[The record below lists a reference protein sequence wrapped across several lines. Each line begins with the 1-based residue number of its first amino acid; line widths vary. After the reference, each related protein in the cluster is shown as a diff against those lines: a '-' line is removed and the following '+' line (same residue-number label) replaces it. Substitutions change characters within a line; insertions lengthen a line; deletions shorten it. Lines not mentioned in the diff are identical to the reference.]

1 MGNILIITALSRH
14 GASMTDNYA
23 KIIEENLRLLYQTSI
38 EQLSSTLPAERDG
51 NCFVFEAFGETCRML
66 PDGVFLNDRRET
78 GVLGILISLYARHVG
93 SSPQIVEPLR
103 AFKELPDSMPYA
115 GAFTTHTETP
125 LTPLADRIEMAQPL
139 ITHALQGKPS
149 SHLAGG
155 DFSFLVRP
163 LPKISLCYIFY
174 RADEEFPASVTC
186 LFSNNAPDFM
196 PTDGLADVGEYTS
209 KKILALLDRPA
220 PI

>member
-1 MGNILIITALSRH
+1 MP
-14 GASMTDNYA
+14 DNYA

-38 EQLSSTLPAERDG
+38 ERLMSTLPAERDG
-51 NCFVFEAFGETCRML
+51 DCFVFQAFGETCRVS
-66 PDGVFLNDRRET
+66 PDGVFLNNRRET
-78 GVLGILISLYARHVG
+78 GVPGILISLYARHVG
-93 SSPQIVEPLR
+93 PSPRIVAPLR
-103 AFKELPDSMPYA
+103 AFKDLPNSMPYA
-115 GAFTTHTETP
+115 VAFTTHTETP
-125 LTPLADRIEMAQPL
+125 LTPQVDRIEAAQPL
-139 ITHALQGKPS
+139 ITRALQGESS

-186 LFSNNAPDFM
+186 LFSNNAADFM
-196 PTDGLADVGEYTS
+196 PIDGLADVGEYTS
-209 KKILALLDRPA
+209 KKILALIDGPE

>member
-1 MGNILIITALSRH
+1 MP
-14 GASMTDNYA
+14 DNYA
-23 KIIEENLRLLYQTSI
+23 KIIEENLHLLYQAPL

-51 NCFVFEAFGETCRML
+51 DCFVFEAFGDTCRIA
-66 PDGVFLNDRRET
+66 PDGVFLYDRREI
-78 GVLGILISLYARHVG
+78 GVPGVLISLYARHAG
-93 SSPQIVEPLR
+93 PTPQIVAPLK
-103 AFKELPDSMPYA
+103 AFKELSNSMPYA

-125 LTPLADRIEMAQPL
+125 LTPQVDRIEAAQSL
-139 ITHALQGKPS
+139 ITHALQGAPS

-196 PTDGLADVGEYTS
+196 PIDGLADVAEYTS
-209 KKILALLDRPA
+209 KKILALIDSPE

>member
-1 MGNILIITALSRH
+1 MP
-14 GASMTDNYA
+14 DNYA
-23 KIIEENLRLLYQTSI
+23 KIIADNLRLVYQTPL
-38 EQLSSTLPAERDG
+38 EQLSSRLPAERVG
-51 NCFVFEAFGETCRML
+51 NCFVFEAFGETCRMA
-66 PDGVFLNDRRET
+66 PDGVFLNNRREN
-78 GVLGILISLYARHVG
+78 GVPGILISLYARHVG
-93 SSPQIVEPLR
+93 ATRRIVAPLR
-103 AFKELPDSMPYA
+103 AFRELPNSMPYT

-125 LTPLADRIEMAQPL
+125 LTPQVDRIEAAQPL
-139 ITHALQGKPS
+139 IMRALQGEPS

-186 LFSNNAPDFM
+186 LFSNNAADFM
-196 PTDGLADVGEYTS
+196 PIDGLADVGEYTS

>member
-1 MGNILIITALSRH
+1 MP
-14 GASMTDNYA
+14 DNYA
-23 KIIEENLRLLYQTSI
+23 KIIEENLRLLYQMPLAR
-38 EQLSSTLPAERDG
+38 LSSTLPAERDG
-51 NCFVFEAFGETCRML
+51 DCFVFEAFGETCRMS
-66 PDGVFLNDRRET
+66 PKGVFLNDRRET
-78 GVLGILISLYARHVG
+78 GVPGILISLYARHVG
-93 SSPQIVEPLR
+93 PSRRIVAPLK
-103 AFKELPDSMPYA
+103 AFKELPNSMPYA

-125 LTPLADRIEMAQPL
+125 LTLQVDRIEAAQPL
-139 ITHALQGKPS
+139 ITRALQGAPS

-186 LFSNNAPDFM
+186 LFSNNAADFM

-209 KKILALLDRPA
+209 KKILTLLDRPA

>member
-1 MGNILIITALSRH
+1 MP
-14 GASMTDNYA
+14 DNYA
-23 KIIEENLRLLYQTSI
+23 NIIEANLGLLYESSL
-38 EQLSSTLPAERDG
+38 ERLASTLRAERDG
-51 NCFVFEAFGETCRML
+51 DCFVFEAFGETCRIT

-78 GVLGILISLYARHVG
+78 GVPGILISLYARHAG
-93 SSPQIVEPLR
+93 PTLPIVAPLR
-103 AFKELPDSMPYA
+103 AFKELPNSMPYA
-115 GAFTTHTETP
+115 GAFTSHTETP
-125 LTPLADRIEMAQPL
+125 LTPRVGHIEAAQPL
-139 ITHALQGKPS
+139 ITHALQGEPS

-174 RADEEFPASVTC
+174 RADEEFPAAVTC

-196 PTDGLADVGEYTS
+196 PIDGLADVGEYTS
-209 KKILALLDRPA
+209 KKILALIDSPE

>member
-1 MGNILIITALSRH
+1 MP
-14 GASMTDNYA
+14 DNYV
-23 KIIEENLRLLYQTSI
+23 KIIEENLRLLYQMPLAR
-38 EQLSSTLPAERDG
+38 LSSTLPAERDG
-51 NCFVFEAFGETCRML
+51 DCFVFEAFGETCRIA
-66 PDGVFLNDRRET
+66 PDGVFLCGRRET
-78 GVLGILISLYARHVG
+78 GVPGVLISLYARHAG
-93 SSPQIVEPLR
+93 PTPPIVAPLR
-103 AFKELPDSMPYA
+103 AFKELPNSMPYA

-125 LTPLADRIEMAQPL
+125 LTPRVDRIEAAQSL
-139 ITHALQGKPS
+139 ITHALQGEPS
-149 SHLAGG
+149 SYVVGG

-196 PTDGLADVGEYTS
+196 PIDGLADVGEYTS
-209 KKILALLDRPA
+209 KKILALIDGPE

>member
-1 MGNILIITALSRH
+1 MP
-14 GASMTDNYA
+14 DNYA

-51 NCFVFEAFGETCRML
+51 GYFVFEAFGETCRMS

-78 GVLGILISLYARHVG
+78 GVLGILISLYARHAG
-93 SSPQIVEPLR
+93 SGPRIVSPLR
-103 AFKELPDSMPYA
+103 AFKELPNSMPYA
-115 GAFTTHTETP
+115 SAFTTHTETP
-125 LTPLADRIEMAQPL
+125 LTPQVDRIEAAQPL
-139 ITHALQGKPS
+139 IRRALQGEPS

-196 PTDGLADVGEYTS
+196 PIDGLADVGEYTS
-209 KKILALLDRPA
+209 KKILALIDRPA

>member
-1 MGNILIITALSRH
+1 MP
-14 GASMTDNYA
+14 DNYA
-23 KIIEENLRLLYQTSI
+23 KIIEENLRLIHQAPL
-38 EQLSSTLPAERDG
+38 EQLLSTLPAERDG
-51 NCFVFEAFGETCRML
+51 DCLVFKAFGETCRMSS
-66 PDGVFLNDRRET
+66 DGVFLNNRRET
-78 GVLGILISLYARHVG
+78 GVPGILISLYARHVG
-93 SSPQIVEPLR
+93 PAPRMVAPLR
-103 AFKELPDSMPYA
+103 AFKELPNSMPYA

-125 LTPLADRIEMAQPL
+125 LTRQVDRIEAAQPL
-139 ITHALQGKPS
+139 IARALQGEPS

-155 DFSFLVRP
+155 DFSFLVSP

-209 KKILALLDRPA
+209 KKILTLIEPPA

>member
-1 MGNILIITALSRH
+1 MP
-14 GASMTDNYA
+14 DNYV
-23 KIIEENLRLLYQTSI
+23 KLIEENLRLLYQTPL

-51 NCFVFEAFGETCRML
+51 DCFVFEAFGETCRIA

-78 GVLGILISLYARHVG
+78 GVPGILISLYARHARPT
-93 SSPQIVEPLR
+93 PQIVTPLK
-103 AFKELPDSMPYA
+103 AFKELPNSMPYA

-125 LTPLADRIEMAQPL
+125 LTPQVDRIEAAQSL
-139 ITHALQGKPS
+139 ITYVLQGEPS
-149 SHLAGG
+149 SHPAGG

-196 PTDGLADVGEYTS
+196 PIDGLADVAEYTS
-209 KKILALLDRPA
+209 KKILALLARMGPVNPEA
-220 PI
+220 

>member
-1 MGNILIITALSRH
+1 MS
-14 GASMTDNYA
+14 DNYA
-23 KIIEENLRLLYQTSI
+23 KIIEENLRLIYQTPL
-38 EQLSSTLPAERDG
+38 EQLSSTLPAKRDG
-51 NCFVFEAFGETCRML
+51 DCFVFEAFGETCRIA

-78 GVLGILISLYARHVG
+78 GVPGILTSLYARHVG
-93 SSPQIVEPLR
+93 PTLRIVAPLR
-103 AFKELPDSMPYA
+103 AFKELPNSMPYA

-125 LTPLADRIEMAQPL
+125 LTPQADRIEAAQPL
-139 ITHALQGKPS
+139 IARALQGEPS
-149 SHLAGG
+149 LHLAGG
-155 DFSFLVRP
+155 DFSFLVSP

-196 PTDGLADVGEYTS
+196 PIDGLADVGEYTS
-209 KKILALLDRPA
+209 KKILALIDRPA